1 VHRSIIHANQKR
13 YAVQKMGRR
22 RKCPLNFRQFV
33 RIQGAPA
40 RIRKILPE
48 WIRRVEIAKD
58 GRLLPMRLLFL
69 NLNAE
74 AVVEANNALAGQGYD
89 ISTEIG
95 LNVDQVLALSPEVL
109 ITEGMPSDLTCCGL
123 ITQLKS
129 RSDTKTLKIIM
140 LVSGSA
146 LERARALD
154 LGVDDVI
161 SIPFDGVE
169 FAARIRAQF
178 RQRQPEEDLKTML
191 KYATQRENLADL
203 AVESLSEVVVTKRR
217 RWLLPAIFGVSTAAV
232 IASLVM
238 LVSNHRSRKDTLQLK
253 AEIARLNYGLGRQD
267 ELFRRTQQARDSFEA
282 QTRSDSAARDSLKA
296 QSEDL
301 RKKMAAASGSSDA
314 SSLKQQLTET
324 QNRLKLLE
332 NEGKVA
338 ETVVHNYGPSVC
350 LLHVVVEFLD
360 KQTGKPIQIA
370 VDGLGKPQ
378 VDEQGM
384 VQLDAGGSG
393 PHLQIDVFG
402 TGFLVRKDG
411 RIITNH
417 HVAEPWWNNDEL
429 KELLDRG
436 AAAYVLSYKAYFPG
450 SAEGIPAKID
460 RISSQAD
467 VATLKLESAPPPRAT
482 LLELDE
488 RHDATVTGDP
498 VVLIG
503 YPTGIEGILARA
515 GSDVAQKI
523 TDTQNVTRI
532 VSQLASQ
539 QLIRPTTTQGHIGD
553 VLQDKIVYDAATTSG
568 GSGGPLFN
576 RSGKVI
582 GVNFAIL
589 RGFGGSNLAV
599 PVRYANELLK

>member
-1 VHRSIIHANQKR
+1 
-13 YAVQKMGRR
+13 M
-22 RKCPLNFRQFV
+22 
-33 RIQGAPA
+33 RI
-40 RIRKILPE
+40 
-48 WIRRVEIAKD
+48 
-58 GRLLPMRLLFL
+58 LFL
-69 NLNAE
+69 NLSAE
-74 AVVEANNALAGQGYD
+74 SLVEANNALAGQGYD
-89 ISTEIG
+89 IATEIG
-95 LNVDQVLALSPEVL
+95 LNVDQVLALAPEVL
-109 ITEGMPSDLTCCGL
+109 VTEAAPTDLACCGL
-123 ITQLKS
+123 IAQLKS
-129 RSDTKTLKIIM
+129 RPDLRTLKVLMI
-140 LVSGSA
+140 VPGGP
-146 LERARALD
+146 LERARGLD
-154 LGVDDVI
+154 LGADDVI
-161 SIPFDGVE
+161 SLPFDGVE
-169 FAARIRAQF
+169 FAARIRTQF
-178 RQRQPEEDLKTML
+178 RERQPQEELQTML
-191 KYATQRENLADL
+191 KYATQRESIADL
-203 AVESLSEVVVTKRR
+203 AVESLADAAGVTKRR
-217 RWLLPAIFGVSTAAV
+217 RWLLPAIFAVSVAAV
-232 IASLVM
+232 IASLFMV
-238 LVSNHRSRKDTLQLK
+238 VSDHRSRKDTLQIK
-253 AEIARLNYGLGRQD
+253 AEIARLSYGLG
-267 ELFRRTQQARDSFEA
+267 QQSGLLERAQLARNSFEA
-282 QTRSDSAARDSLKA
+282 QSRSDSATRDSLKA

-301 RKKMAAASGSSDA
+301 RKKMAAASGSSD
-314 SSLKQQLTET
+314 SDSLKQQLTQT

-338 ETVVHNYGPSVC
+338 ETVVHSYGPSVC

-360 KQTGKPIQIA
+360 KQSGKPIQIA
-370 VDGLGKPQ
+370 VDGLGKPE
-378 VDEQGM
+378 VDDQGM
-384 VQLDAGGSG
+384 VRLDSGGSG

-402 TGFLVRKDG
+402 TGFLVRRDG
-411 RIITNH
+411 RIVTNH
-417 HVAEPWWNNDEL
+417 HVAEPWWNNGEL

-450 SAEGIPAKID
+450 SAEGISAKLD
-460 RISSQAD
+460 RISSDAD
-467 VATLKLESAPPPRAT
+467 VATLKLEAPIPPRAT

-553 VLQDKIVYDAATTSG
+553 ILQDKIVYDAATTSG

-589 RGFGGSNLAV
+589 KGFGGSNLAV

>member
-1 VHRSIIHANQKR
+1 VHGSIIHRNKKR
-13 YAVQKMGRR
+13 YVY
-22 RKCPLNFRQFV
+22 PENIN
-33 RIQGAPA
+33 RIQISSR
-40 RIRKILPE
+40 RIRPGSLAE
-48 WIRRVEIAKD
+48 D
-58 GRLLPMRLLFL
+58 GKLIPMRILFL
-69 NLNAE
+69 NLSAE
-74 AVVEANNALAGQGYD
+74 SLVEANNALAGQGYD
-89 ISTEIG
+89 IATEIG
-95 LNVDQVLALSPEVL
+95 LTVDQVLTLAPEVL
-109 ITEGMPSDLTCCGL
+109 VTEAAPTDLACCGL
-123 ITQLKS
+123 IAQLKS
-129 RSDTKTLKIIM
+129 RPDTRTLKIIM
-140 LVSGSA
+140 IVPGGA

-154 LGVDDVI
+154 LGADDVV
-161 SIPFDGVE
+161 SLPFDGVE
-169 FAARIRAQF
+169 FAARVRTQF
-178 RQRQPEEDLKTML
+178 RERQPQEDLKTML
-191 KYATQRENLADL
+191 RYATERESIADL
-203 AVESLSEVVVTKRR
+203 AVESLTDAAVVTKRR
-217 RWLLPAIFGVSTAAV
+217 RWLLPAIFAVSIAAV
-232 IASLVM
+232 IAALIASASM

-253 AEIARLNYGLGRQD
+253 AEIARLSFGLGQQSGLLERT
-267 ELFRRTQQARDSFEA
+267 ELARNSFEA
-282 QTRSDSAARDSLKA
+282 QTRSDSATRDSLKA

-301 RKKMAAASGSSDA
+301 RKKMAASGSSD
-314 SSLKQQLTET
+314 SDGLKQQLTET

-338 ETVVHNYGPSVC
+338 ETVVHSYGPSVC

-360 KQTGKPIQIA
+360 KQSGKPIQIA
-370 VDGLGKPQ
+370 LDAMGKPQ
-378 VDEQGM
+378 VDDQGM
-384 VQLDAGGSG
+384 VQLDSGGAG

-402 TGFLVRKDG
+402 TGFLVRRDG

-417 HVAEPWWNNDEL
+417 HVAEPWWNNEEL

-436 AAAYVLSYKAYFPG
+436 AAAYVLSYNAYFPG
-450 SAEGIPAKID
+450 SAEGISAKLD

-467 VATLKLESAPPPRAT
+467 VATLKLEAPPPPRAT
-482 LLELDE
+482 LLELDD
-488 RHDATVTGDP
+488 RHEASVTGDP

-539 QLIRPTTTQGHIGD
+539 RLIRPTTTQGHIGD
-553 VLQDKIVYDAATTSG
+553 ILQDKIVYDAATTSG

-589 RGFGGSNLAV
+589 KGFGGSNLAV